1 MEKDNKVVLGAVL
14 ILLVGM
20 LSFNFNSL
28 TGQAVKGQEAVVTA
42 NPSNVYFTA
51 DDLNKGTKL
60 VAVTVKVNSG
70 KVDNELY
77 LYRKSAQGEER
88 VNAQDSICKGTAT
101 YCGKGT
107 YTVNYKFSSGN
118 EEGDYFFKV
127 QKRDFARRDRLT
139 FDSNVVSVTHFEP
152 SYRGI

>member
-28 TGQAVKGQEAVVTA
+28 TGQAVKGQEATVTA
-42 NPSNVYFTA
+42 SPSNVYFSF
-51 DDLNKGTKL
+51 DDLNKGNKI
-60 VAVTVKVNSG
+60 VAVTIKVNSG
-70 KVDNELY
+70 KVDNDLY
-77 LYRKSAQGEER
+77 LYRKSLKGEER
-88 VNAQDSICKGTAT
+88 VGSLDTICKGTAT

-118 EEGDYFFKV
+118 PEGDYFFRV
-127 QKRDFARRDRLT
+127 QRRDFAVRDRLT
-139 FDSNVVSVTHFEP
+139 FDSNLVSVTHFEP
-152 SYRGI
+152 SYRGN

>member
-28 TGQAVKGQEAVVTA
+28 TGQAVKGQEAAVTA
-42 NPSNVYFTA
+42 SPSNMYFTY
-51 DDLNKGTKL
+51 DDLNKGNKL
-60 VAVTVKVNSG
+60 VSVTIKVNSG
-70 KVDNELY
+70 KIDNDLY
-77 LYRKSAQGEER
+77 LYRRTAQGEER
-88 VNAQDSICKGTAT
+88 VGAQDSICKGTAT

-118 EEGDYFFKV
+118 EEGDYFFRV
-127 QKRDFARRDRLT
+127 QRRDSALRGRLT
-139 FDSNVVSVTHFEP
+139 FDSNTVSVTHYEASF
-152 SYRGI
+152 RGI